1 MNYLKTAPASS
12 TLQHPHNRCNM
23 NAITAKR
30 PRIGITMDVG
40 AADENRKT
48 LELPA
53 DYADSIFRAGGMP
66 VLLPFTHDAAIRQEM
81 IESLDGLLVPGGKD
95 LDPKLY
101 GQAKHATTDLADR
114 ERQDFDL
121 AMLALAEARR
131 LPTLGICLGCQ
142 TMNVQ
147 RRGTLHQHLPELH
160 QDAALQH
167 RQPGDRSNTHDV
179 VIRTGTHL
187 ADAMKLEKV
196 PANSRHHQ
204 GIDRVGHGLVPT
216 AVAPD
221 GLVEA
226 VEDPTLPFWVAVQW
240 HPENLGG
247 TPHERL
253 FEALVAAARLF
264 REKRVIE

>member
-1 MNYLKTAPASS
+1 MNSASAEKTTTP
-12 TLQHPHNRCNM
+12 
-23 NAITAKR
+23 R

-40 AADENRKT
+40 SPDQQRKV

-53 DYADSIFRAGGMP
+53 DYAESVFRAGGMA
-66 VLLPFTHDAAIRQEM
+66 VLLPFTRDAAIRAEM
-81 IESLDGLLVPGGKD
+81 VDSIDGLLVPGGDD

-101 GQAKHATTDLADR
+101 GQKAHPKTKQSDK

-121 AMLALAEARR
+121 AMLALAEQRQ
-131 LPTLGICLGCQ
+131 LPTLGICMGCQ

-147 RRGTLHQHLPELH
+147 RRGTLHQHLPELEEK
-160 QDAALQH
+160 AGLLQH
-167 RQPGDRSNTHDV
+167 RIGGDRSNAHQV
-179 VIRTGTHL
+179 AIRAGSSL
-187 ADAMKLEKV
+187 AAAMKLEQL

-204 GIDRVGHGLVPT
+204 GIDKVGHGLV
-216 AVAPD
+216 ASAFAPD

-247 TPHERL
+247 TEHERL
-253 FEALVAAARLF
+253 FEALVAAARAY
-264 REKRVIE
+264 REKRGR